1 MHGREGGEV
10 IRNPIRH
17 MWSVLNLGNKI
28 VAADSSIPNS
38 FSEFF
43 CQDGRKVTVGD
54 CALFKPHQEGS
65 PPFIGIIR
73 SLTSEVEEH
82 SKFRVNWLYR
92 PVDVNPGKG
101 VLLEA
106 APNEVFYSFHE
117 DKIPTASLLHP
128 CKVAFLR
135 KGVELP
141 SGISSFVCRRVYDTT
156 NNRLWWLTDQDYIN
170 ERQEEVDKLLDKTRI
185 EMHAAVQSGGRSPK
199 PLNVSTTAQ
208 QLKPGSDSIQNSPST
223 LPSQIKGK
231 KRERSDQSSE
241 PVKRERY
248 TKSEDGDSGQFI
260 GKSEI
265 SKIAVKGGLVD
276 FKGVEK
282 LVQLLQHNS
291 TEKKLEL
298 GGRIMAAEVIGATER
313 NDCLGQFVHL
323 NGLAVLD
330 EWLREMKERDGSS
343 PKESDKQAE
352 DFLLAVL
359 RALDKLPVDL
369 HALQNCNVGRSV
381 NHLRT
386 HKNLEIQRKSKSL
399 VDTWKKR
406 VEAEMKIIELK
417 SGAARAASSPSKQC
431 ISDISHAG
439 SRRTGVSSEGL
450 AKSSVSQPS
459 ATKAASLKLG
469 QGDGATKTSPGS
481 VKSSVPLLPSMAS
494 SKDLNG
500 KSLHKTATPD
510 PPVTVKE
517 EKSSGSS
524 QSLNNSQSSWKED
537 ARSSTAGSESVSKTS
552 GSASRHRKSA
562 NGFPGSVVTGV
573 QKETSNRC
581 GSGNRNSTS
590 EKASQSGLTCE
601 KTPDVPAVDHG
612 SHRIIVRLPN
622 PGRSP
627 ARSVS
632 VSSFDDPPVL
642 VSRVSS
648 PGVPESND
656 QSDQKVKVKSDA
668 SRVGVAPDVTTE
680 SWQSNDV
687 KDGLVGSDVGNG
699 SADSIIG
706 EESGKLSEASKVICL
721 SSEQEQGVSVGE
733 PKQEKLKEAS
743 LSSINALVESCV
755 KASASICGGD
765 DIGMNLLAS
774 VAAGEMSKSEQVSPI
789 SSPKKSIG
797 AGPECVADDPKLRL
811 SCEDGTGRVETK
823 PEASVEKQVASVD
836 TLKAK
841 AKIRDDKIP
850 ATLVS
855 EEKTKGEQLQGP
867 GISLQQMTDPC
878 LKSDGKPDEAVPAS
892 VAKHEGIEQPC
903 EKRTGVGGCKDENV
917 LDRTQKF
924 RSLSFDQTSK
934 LDHTD
939 GNNVDARTGSSG
951 FGAKVV
957 KEAAVDSPFSP
968 SLDMTV
974 QSKDQEGSNGEVG
987 TKKKMASGVD
997 IHELGENNLK
1007 ETLPSEN
1014 VLHLENSAEL
1024 KTVRAV
1030 GMEAKTHI
1038 GHTEYQRME
1047 QTSTDHS
1054 AHDNQISGT
1063 AGSIVMGYTGVN
1075 GDNSDIRV
1083 GVGGRS
1089 RVSAPDEEL
1098 PSVSVQGTEVCAK
1111 PTEAE
1116 ELEECASTTGGSSL
1130 YAAAGSDTATK
1141 LDFDLNEGILLD
1153 EGNQGYVTPIPVDT
1167 PAPNLPSTLQFCL
1180 PSMSCSLP
1188 ASITVAAAA
1197 KGGFLPSIEKLSRSK
1212 GEIGW
1217 KGSAATSAF
1226 RRAEPRKV
1234 LEMSLCAA
1242 DVPQIYSAVKQ
1253 DLHQLNFDLNV
1264 ADERVLEDT
1273 GSRSYSHGR
1282 RKESGFINHRNLGRS
1297 EMFGP
1302 SAPSR
1307 SAFAGLDLDLNRVD
1321 EDTDISPFSVTSS
1334 RRLEV
1339 PLLPVRSSSSSGT
1352 HSNGEVNVLRDF
1364 DLNNGP
1370 GVDELSAEPTV
1381 VRQHAKGNLPFLAP
1395 AGQRTSNV
1403 EMVGLSSWFPMGNS
1417 YPAVAVPSILPE
1429 RGEQHYPVVSAAGT
1443 RRILGPS
1450 AGGTNFGLDVYRGPP
1465 VLASSPA
1472 VAYSPATAYQY
1483 PGFPFGTSFALPSTS
1498 FSGGSATYLDSS
1510 AGAGLGSAAV
1520 PSQLLGPPTAGHYHR
1535 PYVIS
1540 VPEGSSNAGG
1550 GPESSNSSR
1559 KWGTQGG
1566 LDLNAGPGGSDMEV
1580 GREDRYPSAAS
1591 RQQPVAISSQAFLTE
1606 EQGRM
1611 YYNHQAAAAVAALKR
1626 KEPEGGWD
1634 AERFSYKQQQQQQ
1647 QPPSSWQQQQ

>member
-10 IRNPIRH
+10 IRNPVRH
-17 MWSVLNLGNKI
+17 MWSVLNLGSKI

-38 FSEFF
+38 SSEFF
-43 CQDGRKVTVGD
+43 CKDGRKVTVGD
-54 CALFKPHQEGS
+54 CALFKPHQESS

-73 SLTSEVEEH
+73 SLTSEEEDH

-92 PVDVNPGKG
+92 PVDVNLGKG

-117 DKIPTASLLHP
+117 DEIPAASLLHP

-141 SGISSFVCRRVYDTT
+141 SGISSFVCRRVYDIT
-156 NNRLWWLTDQDYIN
+156 NKRLWWLTDQDYIN

-199 PLNVSTTAQ
+199 PLNVSTSAQ
-208 QLKPGSDSIQNSPST
+208 QLKPGSDSLQNSPST

-241 PVKRERY
+241 PIKRERY
-248 TKSEDGDSGQFI
+248 IKSEDGDSGQFI
-260 GKSEI
+260 WKSKI
-265 SKIAVKGGLVD
+265 SKIAEKGGLVD

-282 LVQLLQHNS
+282 LVQLLQHDS

-313 NDCLGQFVHL
+313 NDCLGQFMHL

-352 DFLLAVL
+352 DFLLAML

-386 HKNLEIQRKSKSL
+386 HKNLEIQKKSKSL

-406 VEAEMKIIELK
+406 VEAEMKIIEMK

-431 ISDISHAG
+431 ISDISNAG
-439 SRRTGVSSEGL
+439 SRRTGVSSEGI

-459 ATKAASLKLG
+459 ATKAALLKLG
-469 QGDGATKTSPGS
+469 QGDGANKTSPGS
-481 VKSSVPLLPSMAS
+481 VKSSVPLLSAAAN

-500 KSLHKTATPD
+500 KLVHKTATPD

-537 ARSSTAGSESVSKTS
+537 ARSSTAGSMSVSKAS
-552 GSASRHRKSA
+552 GNASRHRKSA
-562 NGFPGSVVTGV
+562 NGFPGSVVSGV
-573 QKETSNRC
+573 QKETSFNRC
-581 GSGNRNSTS
+581 SSGNRNATS
-590 EKASQSGLTCE
+590 EKASQSGSTCE

-612 SHRIIVRLPN
+612 SHRLIVRLPN

-627 ARSVS
+627 GRSVS
-632 VSSFDDPPVL
+632 ISSLDDPSAL

-648 PGVPESND
+648 PGIPESND
-656 QSDQKVKVKSDA
+656 QSDRKLKVKSDA
-668 SRVGVAPDVTTE
+668 TRVSIAIDVTTE
-680 SWQSNDV
+680 SWQSSDL
-687 KDGLVGSDVGNG
+687 KDRLVGSDVCDG
-699 SADSIIG
+699 SANGITS
-706 EESGKLSEASKVICL
+706 EEAGKSSEPSKVIC
-721 SSEQEQGVSVGE
+721 SSSGNEQGVAFGE
-733 PKQEKLKEAS
+733 PMQGKLKEAS
-743 LSSINALVESCV
+743 HSSINALVESCV
-755 KASASICGGD
+755 KASVSICGGD

-774 VAAGEMSKSEQVSPI
+774 VAAGEMFNLEQISPI
-789 SSPKKSIG
+789 SSPKKCIG
-797 AGPECVADDPKLRL
+797 AEPECGANDPKSRL
-811 SCEDGTGRVETK
+811 SCEDGTGRLLTK
-823 PEASVEKQVASVD
+823 PVASVEKQVVSVD
-836 TLKAK
+836 SFKAK
-841 AKIRDDKIP
+841 DEVRDGKIP
-850 ATLVS
+850 TMPVS
-855 EEKTKGEQLQGP
+855 EEKSKGEHLQGP
-867 GISLQQMTDPC
+867 GINLQQMINPC
-878 LKSDGKPDEAVPAS
+878 LKSDGKFDEALPTS
-892 VAKHEGIEQPC
+892 VAKHEGVEQLC
-903 EKRTGVGGCKDENV
+903 DKRTGVSGCKDES
-917 LDRTQKF
+917 T
-924 RSLSFDQTSK
+924 SLSGLS
-934 LDHTD
+934 
-939 GNNVDARTGSSG
+939 AE
-951 FGAKVV
+951 VV
-957 KEAAVDSPFSP
+957 KEAVVDSPFCP

-974 QSKDQEGSNGEVG
+974 QNKDHEGSKCDLR
-987 TKKKMASGVD
+987 TKKKMVSGVD
-997 IHELGENNLK
+997 IHELGERNMR

-1014 VLHLENSAEL
+1014 VLHSENGAGKAEGL
-1024 KTVRAV
+1024 
-1030 GMEAKTHI
+1030 EAKTHI
-1038 GHTEYQRME
+1038 GHSECQRME

-1063 AGSIVMGYTGVN
+1063 AGSSVLGHSGVEGN
-1075 GDNSDIRV
+1075 NSDRKV
-1083 GVGGRS
+1083 GAGGHS
-1089 RVSAPDEEL
+1089 KVSAPDEEL

-1111 PTEAE
+1111 PSEAE

-1130 YAAAGSDTATK
+1130 HVATGSDTATK
-1141 LDFDLNEGILLD
+1141 LDFDLNEGIPLD
-1153 EGNQGYVTPIPVDT
+1153 EGNQGDVTPVPGDS
-1167 PAPNLPSTLQFCL
+1167 PAPNLPSTLQFSI
-1180 PSMSCSLP
+1180 PSISCSLP

-1197 KGGFLPSIEKLSRSK
+1197 KGGFLPPIVNLSRSK

-1242 DVPQIYSAVKQ
+1242 DVPQTDSAVKQ
-1253 DLHQLNFDLNV
+1253 GLRLLNFDLNV
-1264 ADERVLEDT
+1264 ADERVLEHT
-1273 GSRSYSHGR
+1273 SSQSYTHGTH
-1282 RKESGFINHRNLGRS
+1282 KESGFINHRDLGRS
-1297 EMFGP
+1297 EVFGP
-1302 SAPSR
+1302 AAPGR

-1321 EDTDISPFSVTSS
+1321 EDTDISSFSMTSS

-1339 PLLPVRSSSSSGT
+1339 PLLPVRSSSSSGVY
-1352 HSNGEVNVLRDF
+1352 SGGEVNVLRDF

-1381 VRQHAKGNLPFLAP
+1381 VRQHAKGNLPFLASV
-1395 AGQRTSNV
+1395 GQRMDNM
-1403 EMVGLSSWFPMGNS
+1403 EMGGLSSWFLMGNS
-1417 YPAVAVPSILPE
+1417 YSAVAVPSILPE
-1429 RGEQHYPVVSAAGT
+1429 RGEQHYPVVSGT
-1443 RRILGPS
+1443 GTHRKLRPS
-1450 AGGTNFGLDVYRGPP
+1450 GGGTNFGLDVYRGPP

-1472 VAYSPATAYQY
+1472 VAYSAATAYQY
-1483 PGFPFGTSFALPSTS
+1483 PGFPFGASFSLPSTS

-1510 AGAGLGSAAV
+1510 AGARLGFAAV

-1540 VPEGSSNAGG
+1540 VPEGTSNAPG
-1550 GPESSNSSR
+1550 GPESSSSTR
-1559 KWGTQGG
+1559 KWGRQGG

-1591 RQQPVAISSQAFLTE
+1591 RQQPVAVSSQAFLTE

-1611 YYNHQAAAAVAALKR
+1611 YYNHQAAAGAAALKR

-1634 AERFSYKQQQQQQ
+1634 MERFSYKQQQQ
-1647 QPPSSWQQQQ
+1647 QPPSSWQQPQ

>member
-38 FSEFF
+38 FSDFF
-43 CQDGRKVTVGD
+43 LQGISFFLGFHFFDGRKVTVGD

-73 SLTSEVEEH
+73 SLTSEVEDH
-82 SKFRVNWLYR
+82 SKFCVNWLYR
-92 PVDVNPGKG
+92 PVDVNPKG
-101 VLLEA
+101 
-106 APNEVFYSFHE
+106 

-170 ERQEEVDKLLDKTRI
+170 ERQDEVDKLLNKTRI

-199 PLNVSTTAQ
+199 PLNVSTSAQ
-208 QLKPGSDSIQNSPST
+208 QLKPSSDSVQNSPST

-248 TKSEDGDSGQFI
+248 IKSEDGDSGQFI
-260 GKSEI
+260 VKSEI
-265 SKIAVKGGLVD
+265 SKIAEKGGLVD

-291 TEKKLEL
+291 TKKKLEL

-386 HKNLEIQRKSKSL
+386 HKNLEIQKKSKSL

-406 VEAEMKIIELK
+406 VEAEMKIIEMK

-439 SRRTGVSSEGL
+439 SRRTGMSSEGL

-459 ATKAASLKLG
+459 AAKAASLKLG
-469 QGDGATKTSPGS
+469 QGDGATRTSPGS
-481 VKSSVPLLPSMAS
+481 VKSSVPLLPSVPS

-510 PPVTVKE
+510 PPV
-517 EKSSGSS
+517 SSGSS

-537 ARSSTAGSESVSKTS
+537 ARDPLLRISPSEISQWLS
-552 GSASRHRKSA
+552 
-562 NGFPGSVVTGV
+562 GSVVAGV
-573 QKETSNRC
+573 QKETSFNRC

-590 EKASQSGLTCE
+590 EKALQSGWTCE
-601 KTPDVPAVDHG
+601 NPDVPAVDHG

-627 ARSVS
+627 SRSTS
-632 VSSFDDPPVL
+632 ISSFDDTSVL

-656 QSDQKVKVKSDA
+656 QYDRKVKVKSDA
-668 SRVGVAPDVTTE
+668 SRVSVAPDVTTE

-699 SADSIIG
+699 SADSVIG
-706 EESGKLSEASKVICL
+706 EEAGKLSEAPKVICL

-733 PKQEKLKEAS
+733 PKQVELKEAS

-755 KASASICGGD
+755 KASASVCGGD

-774 VAAGEMSKSEQVSPI
+774 VAAGEMSKSEQGSPI
-789 SSPKKSIG
+789 SSPNKCIG
-797 AGPECVADDPKLRL
+797 AVPECVADDPKSRL
-811 SCEDGTGRVETK
+811 SCEDGTGRVQTK
-823 PEASVEKQVASVD
+823 PEARLEKQVASVE
-836 TLKAK
+836 KAK
-841 AKIRDDKIP
+841 DEVRDHKIP
-850 ATLVS
+850 TTLVS
-855 EEKTKGEQLQGP
+855 EEKAKGERLEGS

-878 LKSDGKPDEAVPAS
+878 LKSDGKPDEALPAS
-892 VAKHEGIEQPC
+892 VAKHEGVEQPC
-903 EKRTGVGGCKDENV
+903 EKRTGVGGCKDENF
-917 LDRTQKF
+917 LDRTRKL

-934 LDHTD
+934 LENTD
-939 GNNVDARTGSSG
+939 GNNVDEKTGSSG

-957 KEAAVDSPFSP
+957 KEAAVDSPFCP

-987 TKKKMASGVD
+987 TKKKTASGVD
-997 IHELGENNLK
+997 THELGERNMK

-1024 KTVRAV
+1024 NTVRAV

-1063 AGSIVMGYTGVN
+1063 AVSIVVGYSGVN
-1075 GDNSDIRV
+1075 GDDSDRRV
-1083 GVGGRS
+1083 GVGGLS
-1089 RVSAPDEEL
+1089 RVSAPDKEL

-1111 PTEAE
+1111 PAEAE
-1116 ELEECASTTGGSSL
+1116 ELEECASATGGSSL
-1130 YAAAGSDTATK
+1130 YGAAGSDTATK
-1141 LDFDLNEGILLD
+1141 LDFDLNEGILFD
-1153 EGNQGYVTPIPVDT
+1153 EGNQGCVTPVSGDS

-1242 DVPQIYSAVKQ
+1242 DVPQIDSAVKQ

-1273 GSRSYSHGR
+1273 GSQSYSHGTP
-1282 RKESGFINHRNLGRS
+1282 KESGFINYRDLGRS

-1321 EDTDISPFSVTSS
+1321 DNTDISPFSMTSS

-1339 PLLPVRSSSSSGT
+1339 PLLPVRSSSSSGAY
-1352 HSNGEVNVLRDF
+1352 SNGEVNVLRDF

-1381 VRQHAKGNLPFLAP
+1381 VRQHLKGNLPFIAP
-1395 AGQRTSNV
+1395 VGQRTSNV

-1443 RRILGPS
+1443 QRILGPS

-1510 AGAGLGSAAV
+1510 AGAGLGFAAV

-1540 VPEGSSNAGG
+1540 VPEGTSNAGG
-1550 GPESSNSSR
+1550 GPEISSSSR

-1611 YYNHQAAAAVAALKR
+1611 YYNNQAAAALKR

-1634 AERFSYKQQQQQQ
+1634 VERFSYKQQ
-1647 QPPSSWQQQQ
+1647 PSLWQQQQ

>member
-1 MHGREGGEV
+1 
-10 IRNPIRH
+10 
-17 MWSVLNLGNKI
+17 MWSVLNLGTKI
-28 VAADSSIPNS
+28 VAADSSIPND
-38 FSEFF
+38 FF
-43 CQDGRKVTVGD
+43 CKDGRKVTVGD
-54 CALFKPHQEGS
+54 CALFKPHQESS

-92 PVDVNPGKG
+92 PVDVILGKG

-117 DKIPTASLLHP
+117 DKIPAASLLHP

-141 SGISSFVCRRVYDTT
+141 SGISSFVCRRVYDIK
-156 NNRLWWLTDQDYIN
+156 NKRLWWLTDQDYIN
-170 ERQEEVDKLLDKTRI
+170 DQQEEVDKLLDKTRI
-185 EMHAAVQSGGRSPK
+185 EMNAAVHSGGRSPK
-199 PLNVSTTAQ
+199 PLNVSTPAQ
-208 QLKPGSDSIQNSPST
+208 QLKPGSDCIQSSPST

-248 TKSEDGDSGQFI
+248 IKSEDGDSGQFI
-260 GKSEI
+260 WKYEI
-265 SKIAVKGGLVD
+265 SKIAEKGGLVD

-282 LVQLLQHNS
+282 LVQLLQHDS

-298 GGRIMAAEVIGATER
+298 GGRILAAEVIGATER
-313 NDCLGQFVHL
+313 NDCLRQFVHL

-343 PKESDKQAE
+343 PKESDEQVE
-352 DFLLAVL
+352 DFLFAVL

-386 HKNLEIQRKSKSL
+386 HKNLEIQKKSKSL
-399 VDTWKKR
+399 VDTWKQR
-406 VEAEMKIIELK
+406 VEAEMKIIEMK
-417 SGAARAASSPSKQC
+417 SGAARAASSHSKQC

-459 ATKAASLKLG
+459 ATKAASLKL
-469 QGDGATKTSPGS
+469 DGATKTSHGS
-481 VKSSVPLLPSMAS
+481 VKLPMPSAVAS
-494 SKDLNG
+494 SKDL
-500 KSLHKTATPD
+500 KSLHKTAAPD
-510 PPVTVKE
+510 SPVTVKE

-537 ARSSTAGSESVSKTS
+537 ARSSTAGSMSVSKTS
-552 GSASRHRKSA
+552 GCASRHRKSS
-562 NGFPGSVVTGV
+562 NGFPGSVISGV
-573 QKETSNRC
+573 QKETSFNRC
-581 GSGNRNSTS
+581 SSGNRGS
-590 EKASQSGLTCE
+590 TCE
-601 KTPDVPAVDHG
+601 RTPDVPGVDHG
-612 SHRIIVRLPN
+612 SHRLIVRLPK
-622 PGRSP
+622 PGCSP

-632 VSSFDDPPVL
+632 ISSFDDPSVL

-656 QSDQKVKVKSDA
+656 KPDRKVKVKSDA
-668 SRVGVAPDVTTE
+668 SRVSVSPDVTTE

-687 KDGLVGSDVGNG
+687 KDGLMGSVVGNG
-699 SADSIIG
+699 SADGIIG
-706 EESGKLSEASKVICL
+706 EEAGKLSEPSKVIC
-721 SSEQEQGVSVGE
+721 SSSGNEQGVSVCE
-733 PKQEKLKEAS
+733 PKQVKLKEVS

-797 AGPECVADDPKLRL
+797 AVPECVANDLKSRL
-811 SCEDGTGRVETK
+811 SCEDGTGRMLTE
-823 PEASVEKQVASVD
+823 PEASVEKQVAFLD
-836 TLKAK
+836 TLKSK
-841 AKIRDDKIP
+841 DDVRDDKIP
-850 ATLVS
+850 TTPVF
-855 EEKTKGEQLQGP
+855 EEKAKGEQLQGP
-867 GISLQQMTDPC
+867 GTSLQQMTNPC
-878 LKSDGKPDEAVPAS
+878 LKCDGKPDEALPAS
-892 VAKHEGIEQPC
+892 VATHEGVDQPC
-903 EKRTGVGGCKDENV
+903 EKRTGFGVCKGENV
-917 LDRTQKF
+917 VDRTQNF

-934 LDHTD
+934 HDHTD
-939 GNNVDARTGSSG
+939 GNNEDERTGSSG
-951 FGAKVV
+951 FSAKVL
-957 KEAAVDSPFSP
+957 KEAAVDSPFCP

-974 QSKDQEGSNGEVG
+974 HSKDHEGSNGDNG
-987 TKKKMASGVD
+987 TKKKMVSGVD
-997 IHELGENNLK
+997 IHELGERNMM

-1014 VLHLENSAEL
+1014 ILHSENGSEL
-1024 KTVRAV
+1024 KTVRAI
-1030 GMEAKTHI
+1030 GMKAKTHI
-1038 GHTEYQRME
+1038 GHTDYQRVE

-1063 AGSIVMGYTGVN
+1063 ADSIVLGHSGVDR
-1075 GDNSDIRV
+1075 DNSDRKV
-1083 GVGGRS
+1083 GVDGLS
-1089 RVSAPDEEL
+1089 RVSAPDGEL
-1098 PSVSVQGTEVCAK
+1098 LSVSVQGTEICDK
-1111 PTEAE
+1111 PSEAE

-1141 LDFDLNEGILLD
+1141 LDFDLNEGIPLD
-1153 EGNQGYVTPIPVDT
+1153 EGNQGYVTPVPGDS
-1167 PAPNLPSTLQFCL
+1167 PAPYLPSTLQFCL

-1197 KGGFLPSIEKLSRSK
+1197 KGGFLPSIENLSRSK

-1242 DVPQIYSAVKQ
+1242 DVPQIDSAVKQ
-1253 DLHQLNFDLNV
+1253 DLRLLNFDLNV
-1264 ADERVLEDT
+1264 TDERVLEDT
-1273 GSRSYSHGR
+1273 SSQSYKHGTH
-1282 RKESGFINHRNLGRS
+1282 KESGFINHRDLGRS
-1297 EMFGP
+1297 EVFGP
-1302 SAPSR
+1302 TAPGR

-1321 EDTDISPFSVTSS
+1321 DDTDISSFSMTSS
-1334 RRLEV
+1334 RRLEA
-1339 PLLPVRSSSSSGT
+1339 PLLPVRSSSSSGVY
-1352 HSNGEVNVLRDF
+1352 SNGEVNVLRDF

-1395 AGQRTSNV
+1395 VGQRMNNMETG
-1403 EMVGLSSWFPMGNS
+1403 GLSSWFPIGNS

-1429 RGEQHYPVVSAAGT
+1429 RGEQHYPVVSGT
-1443 RRILGPS
+1443 GTQRILGPS

-1465 VLASSPA
+1465 VLASFPA
-1472 VAYSPATAYQY
+1472 VAYSAATTYQY
-1483 PGFPFGTSFALPSTS
+1483 PGFPFSTSFALPSTS

-1510 AGAGLGSAAV
+1510 AGTGLGFAAV
-1520 PSQLLGPPTAGHYHR
+1520 PPQLLGPPTAGHYHM

-1540 VPEGSSNAGG
+1540 VPEGTSNAGG
-1550 GPESSNSSR
+1550 GPESSSSTG
-1559 KWGTQGG
+1559 KWGRQGG
-1566 LDLNAGPGGSDMEV
+1566 QDLNAGPGGSEMEV
-1580 GREDRYPSAAS
+1580 GREYRYPSAAS
-1591 RQQPVAISSQAFLTE
+1591 RQHPVANSSQAFLTE
-1606 EQGRM
+1606 EQGRI
-1611 YYNHQAAAAVAALKR
+1611 YYNHQAAAALKR
-1626 KEPEGGWD
+1626 KEPDGGWD
-1634 AERFSYKQQQQQQ
+1634 MERFSYKQQ
-1647 QPPSSWQQQQ
+1647 

>member
-17 MWSVLNLGNKI
+17 MWSVLNLGSKI
-28 VAADSSIPNS
+28 VAADSSIPS
-38 FSEFF
+38 SSSEFF
-43 CQDGRKVTVGD
+43 CKDGRKVTVGD
-54 CALFKPHQEGS
+54 CALFKPHQESS

-73 SLTSEVEEH
+73 SLTSEEEDH

-92 PVDVNPGKG
+92 PVDVNLGKG

-117 DKIPTASLLHP
+117 DEIPAASLLHP

-156 NNRLWWLTDQDYIN
+156 NKRLWWLTDQDYIN

-199 PLNVSTTAQ
+199 PLNVSTSAQ

-241 PVKRERY
+241 PIKRERY
-248 TKSEDGDSGQFI
+248 IKSEDGDSGQFI
-260 GKSEI
+260 WKSEI
-265 SKIAVKGGLVD
+265 SKIAEKGGLVD

-282 LVQLLQHNS
+282 LVRLLQDDS

-313 NDCLGQFVHL
+313 NDCLGQFVQL
-323 NGLAVLD
+323 NGLAILD

-352 DFLLAVL
+352 DFLLALL

-386 HKNLEIQRKSKSL
+386 HKNLEIQKKSKSL

-406 VEAEMKIIELK
+406 VEAEMKIIEMK

-439 SRRTGVSSEGL
+439 SRRTGVSSECI
-450 AKSSVSQPS
+450 AKSSMSQPS
-459 ATKAASLKLG
+459 ATKAASLRLG
-469 QGDGATKTSPGS
+469 QGDGANKTSPGS
-481 VKSSVPLLPSMAS
+481 VKSSVPLLSAAAS

-500 KSLHKTATPD
+500 KLVHKTATPD
-510 PPVTVKE
+510 PSVTVKE

-537 ARSSTAGSESVSKTS
+537 ARSSTAGSMSVSKTS

-562 NGFPGSVVTGV
+562 NGFPGSVVSGV
-573 QKETSNRC
+573 QKETSINRC
-581 GSGNRNSTS
+581 ISGNRNAAS
-590 EKASQSGLTCE
+590 EKTSQSGSTCE
-601 KTPDVPAVDHG
+601 KTPDVPAADHG
-612 SHRIIVRLPN
+612 NHRLIVRLPN

-632 VSSFDDPPVL
+632 ISSLDDPSAL

-648 PGVPESND
+648 PGVPESSD
-656 QSDQKVKVKSDA
+656 QSDRKVKVKCDVT
-668 SRVGVAPDVTTE
+668 RVSVATDVTTE
-680 SWQSNDV
+680 SWQSSDV
-687 KDGLVGSDVGNG
+687 KGGLVGSDVGNG
-699 SADSIIG
+699 SADGITG
-706 EESGKLSEASKVICL
+706 EEAGKLSEPSKIIC
-721 SSEQEQGVSVGE
+721 SSSGIEQGVAFGE
-733 PKQEKLKEAS
+733 PKQGKLKEAS

-789 SSPKKSIG
+789 SSPKKCIG
-797 AGPECVADDPKLRL
+797 AEPECVSNDPESRL
-811 SCEDGTGRVETK
+811 SCEDGTGRLLTK
-823 PEASVEKQVASVD
+823 PEASLEKQVASVD
-836 TLKAK
+836 SLKAK
-841 AKIRDDKIP
+841 DEVRDGKILTMP
-850 ATLVS
+850 VS
-855 EEKTKGEQLQGP
+855 EEKPKEEQLQVP
-867 GISLQQMTDPC
+867 GINLQQMTNPC
-878 LKSDGKPDEAVPAS
+878 LKSDRIAGEALPAS
-892 VAKHEGIEQPC
+892 VKHEGVEQSC
-903 EKRTGVGGCKDENV
+903 EKRTGVSGCKDERTV
-917 LDRTQKF
+917 L
-924 RSLSFDQTSK
+924 SGLS
-934 LDHTD
+934 
-939 GNNVDARTGSSG
+939 AE
-951 FGAKVV
+951 VV
-957 KEAAVDSPFSP
+957 KEAVVDSPFCP
-968 SLDMTV
+968 SLDMNV
-974 QSKDQEGSNGEVG
+974 QEGSNCDIR
-987 TKKKMASGVD
+987 TKKKMMSGVD
-997 IHELGENNLK
+997 IQELGERNTM

-1014 VLHLENSAEL
+1014 VLHLENCAERDEVL
-1024 KTVRAV
+1024 
-1030 GMEAKTHI
+1030 EAKALI

-1047 QTSTDHS
+1047 QISTDNS
-1054 AHDNQISGT
+1054 AHDNRISGT
-1063 AGSIVMGYTGVN
+1063 AGSSVLGHSGVDGN
-1075 GDNSDIRV
+1075 NADRKV
-1083 GVGGRS
+1083 GAGGHS
-1089 RVSAPDEEL
+1089 KISAPDEEL

-1111 PTEAE
+1111 PSEAE

-1141 LDFDLNEGILLD
+1141 LDFDLNEGIPLD
-1153 EGNQGYVTPIPVDT
+1153 EGNQGDGTPVPGDS
-1167 PAPNLPSTLQFCL
+1167 PAPNLPSTLQFSL
-1180 PSMSCSLP
+1180 PSISCSLP

-1197 KGGFLPSIEKLSRSK
+1197 KGGFLPPIEHLSRSK

-1242 DVPQIYSAVKQ
+1242 DVPQTDSAFKQ
-1253 DLHQLNFDLNV
+1253 GLRLLNFDLNV

-1273 GSRSYSHGR
+1273 GSQNYTHGTH
-1282 RKESGFINHRNLGRS
+1282 KESGYINHRDLGRS
-1297 EMFGP
+1297 EMIGP
-1302 SAPSR
+1302 AAPGR
-1307 SAFAGLDLDLNRVD
+1307 SAFAGLDLDLNRVN
-1321 EDTDISPFSVTSS
+1321 EDTDISSFSMSSS

-1339 PLLPVRSSSSSGT
+1339 PLLPVRSSSSSGVY
-1352 HSNGEVNVLRDF
+1352 SNGEVNVLRDF

-1395 AGQRTSNV
+1395 VGQRMNNM
-1403 EMVGLSSWFPMGNS
+1403 EMGGLSSWFPMGNS

-1443 RRILGPS
+1443 PRIVGPS

-1472 VAYSPATAYQY
+1472 VAYSAAAAYQY

-1498 FSGGSATYLDSS
+1498 FSGGSATYLDTS
-1510 AGAGLGSAAV
+1510 AGAGLGFTAV

-1540 VPEGSSNAGG
+1540 VPEGSSNAGS
-1550 GPESSNSSR
+1550 GPESSSNSR
-1559 KWGTQGG
+1559 KWGRQGG

-1591 RQQPVAISSQAFLTE
+1591 RQQPVAISSQAFLTQ

-1611 YYNHQAAAAVAALKR
+1611 YYNHQAAAALKR

-1634 AERFSYKQQQQQQ
+1634 MERFNYKQQQQQQQQQQ

>member
-1 MHGREGGEV
+1 MHGGEGGEV

-17 MWSVLNLGNKI
+17 MWSVLNLGSKI

-38 FSEFF
+38 SSEFF
-43 CQDGRKVTVGD
+43 CKDGRKVTVGD
-54 CALFKPHQEGS
+54 CALFKPHQESS

-73 SLTSEVEEH
+73 RLTSEEEDH
-82 SKFRVNWLYR
+82 LKFHVNWLYR
-92 PVDVNPGKG
+92 PVDVNLGKG

-117 DKIPTASLLHP
+117 DEIPAASLLHP

-141 SGISSFVCRRVYDTT
+141 SGISSFVCRRVYDIK
-156 NNRLWWLTDQDYIN
+156 NKRLWWLTDQDYIN

-199 PLNVSTTAQ
+199 PLNVSTSAQ

-241 PVKRERY
+241 PIKRERCI
-248 TKSEDGDSGQFI
+248 KAEDGDSGQFI
-260 GKSEI
+260 WKYEI
-265 SKIAVKGGLVD
+265 SKIAEKGGLVD

-282 LVQLLQHNS
+282 LVQLLQHDS

-313 NDCLGQFVHL
+313 NDCLGQFVQL

-386 HKNLEIQRKSKSL
+386 HKNLEIQKKSKIL

-406 VEAEMKIIELK
+406 VEAEMKLIETK
-417 SGAARAASSPSKQC
+417 SGVARAASSPSKQC

-439 SRRTGVSSEGL
+439 SRRTGVSAEGF

-469 QGDGATKTSPGS
+469 QGDGANKTSPGS
-481 VKSSVPLLPSMAS
+481 VKSTVPLLSAAAN

-500 KSLHKTATPD
+500 KLVHKTSTPD

-537 ARSSTAGSESVSKTS
+537 ARSSTAGSMSVSKTS
-552 GSASRHRKSA
+552 GSASRHRKST
-562 NGFPGSVVTGV
+562 NGFPGSVVSGV
-573 QKETSNRC
+573 QKETSFNRC
-581 GSGNRNSTS
+581 SSGNRNATS
-590 EKASQSGLTCE
+590 EKASLSGSTCE

-612 SHRIIVRLPN
+612 SHRLIVRLPN

-632 VSSFDDPPVL
+632 ISSLDDPSAL

-656 QSDQKVKVKSDA
+656 QSDRKVKVKTDA
-668 SRVGVAPDVTTE
+668 TRVSIATDVTTE
-680 SWQSNDV
+680 SWQSRDL
-687 KDGLVGSDVGNG
+687 KDGLACSDVGDE
-699 SADSIIG
+699 SADGITG
-706 EESGKLSEASKVICL
+706 EDAGKLSEPSKVIC
-721 SSEQEQGVSVGE
+721 SSSGNDQGVAFGE
-733 PKQEKLKEAS
+733 PKQGKLKEAS

-774 VAAGEMSKSEQVSPI
+774 VAAGEMSNSEPVSPI
-789 SSPKKSIG
+789 SSPKKCIG
-797 AGPECVADDPKLRL
+797 ADLEGVAIDLKSRL
-811 SCEDGTGRVETK
+811 SCEDGTGRMLMK
-823 PEASVEKQVASVD
+823 PAASVEKQVVSVD
-836 TLKAK
+836 SLKAK
-841 AKIRDDKIP
+841 DEVRDGKITTMP
-850 ATLVS
+850 VS
-855 EEKTKGEQLQGP
+855 DEKPKGEQLQGP
-867 GISLQQMTDPC
+867 GINSQQMINPC
-878 LKSDGKPDEAVPAS
+878 LKSVGKFDEALPTS
-892 VAKHEGIEQPC
+892 VAKHEGVEQLC
-903 EKRTGVGGCKDENV
+903 EKRTGVSGCKDERIGLSV
-917 LDRTQKF
+917 L
-924 RSLSFDQTSK
+924 S
-934 LDHTD
+934 
-939 GNNVDARTGSSG
+939 
-951 FGAKVV
+951 AKVV
-957 KEAAVDSPFSP
+957 KEAVVDSPICP

-974 QSKDQEGSNGEVG
+974 QSKDHDCDIR
-987 TKKKMASGVD
+987 TKKKIVSGVD
-997 IHELGENNLK
+997 IHESSERNMR

-1014 VLHLENSAEL
+1014 VLHSENGAERAEGLEV
-1024 KTVRAV
+1024 KTN
-1030 GMEAKTHI
+1030 I

-1047 QTSTDHS
+1047 QTSSDHS

-1063 AGSIVMGYTGVN
+1063 AGSSVLGHSGVDGN
-1075 GDNSDIRV
+1075 NSDRKV
-1083 GVGGRS
+1083 GAGGHS
-1089 RVSAPDEEL
+1089 KISAPDEEL
-1098 PSVSVQGTEVCAK
+1098 PSVSVQGTGVCAK
-1111 PTEAE
+1111 PSEAE

-1130 YAAAGSDTATK
+1130 YVAAGSDTATK
-1141 LDFDLNEGILLD
+1141 LDFDLNEGIPLD
-1153 EGNQGYVTPIPVDT
+1153 EGNQGDITPVPGDS
-1167 PAPNLPSTLQFCL
+1167 PAPNLPSTLQFSL

-1197 KGGFLPSIEKLSRSK
+1197 KGGFLPPIENLSRSK

-1226 RRAEPRKV
+1226 RPAEPRKV

-1242 DVPQIYSAVKQ
+1242 DVPQTDTAVKQ
-1253 DLHQLNFDLNV
+1253 GLRLLNFDLNV

-1273 GSRSYSHGR
+1273 SSQSYKHGTH
-1282 RKESGFINHRNLGRS
+1282 KESGFINHRDLGRS
-1297 EMFGP
+1297 EVFGP
-1302 SAPSR
+1302 TAPGR

-1321 EDTDISPFSVTSS
+1321 DDTDISSFSMTSS

-1339 PLLPVRSSSSSGT
+1339 PLLPVRSSSSSGVYP
-1352 HSNGEVNVLRDF
+1352 NCEVNVLRDF

-1370 GVDELSAEPTV
+1370 GFDELSAEPTV

-1395 AGQRTSNV
+1395 VGQRMNNM
-1403 EMVGLSSWFPMGNS
+1403 EMGGLSSWFPMGNS

-1429 RGEQHYPVVSAAGT
+1429 RGEQHYPVVSGT
-1443 RRILGPS
+1443 GTQRILGPS
-1450 AGGTNFGLDVYRGPP
+1450 AGGTNFGLDVYGGPP

-1472 VAYSPATAYQY
+1472 VEYSPATAYQY
-1483 PGFPFGTSFALPSTS
+1483 PGFPFGTSFALPSAS

-1510 AGAGLGSAAV
+1510 GGAGIGFAVV

-1540 VPEGSSNAGG
+1540 APEGTSSAGG
-1550 GPESSNSSR
+1550 GPESSSSTR
-1559 KWGTQGG
+1559 KWGRQGG

-1591 RQQPVAISSQAFLTE
+1591 RQQPVAISSQAFISE

-1611 YYNHQAAAAVAALKR
+1611 YYNHQAAAGAAALKR

-1634 AERFSYKQQQQQQ
+1634 MERFSYKQQQQQ
-1647 QPPSSWQQQQ
+1647 QPPSSWQQPQ

>member
-17 MWSVLNLGNKI
+17 MWSVLNLGSKI

-38 FSEFF
+38 SSDFF
-43 CQDGRKVTVGD
+43 CKDGRKVTVGG
-54 CALFKPHQEGS
+54 CALFKPHQESS
-65 PPFIGIIR
+65 PLFIGIIR
-73 SLTSEVEEH
+73 SLTSEVEDH

-92 PVDVNPGKG
+92 PVDVILGKG
-101 VLLEA
+101 VLVEA

-117 DKIPTASLLHP
+117 DKIPAASLLHP

-185 EMHAAVQSGGRSPK
+185 EMHAAVHSGGRSPK
-199 PLNVSTTAQ
+199 PLNVSTSAQ
-208 QLKPGSDSIQNSPST
+208 QLKPGSDGIQNSPST

-248 TKSEDGDSGQFI
+248 IKSEDGDSGQFI
-260 GKSEI
+260 WKSEI
-265 SKIAVKGGLVD
+265 SKIAEKGGLVD

-282 LVQLLQHNS
+282 LVQLLQHDS

-352 DFLLAVL
+352 NFLLAML
-359 RALDKLPVDL
+359 HALDKLPVDL

-386 HKNLEIQRKSKSL
+386 HKNLEIQKKSKSL

-406 VEAEMKIIELK
+406 VEAEMKIIEMK

-469 QGDGATKTSPGS
+469 QGDGATKTSPVS
-481 VKSSVPLLPSMAS
+481 VKLSAPLLSAVAS
-494 SKDLNG
+494 SKDL

-510 PPVTVKE
+510 SPVTVKE

-537 ARSSTAGSESVSKTS
+537 ARSSTAGSMSVSKTT
-552 GSASRHRKSA
+552 GCASRHRKSA
-562 NGFPGSVVTGV
+562 NGFPGSVISGV
-573 QKETSNRC
+573 KKETSFNRC
-581 GSGNRNSTS
+581 SSGNRNATS
-590 EKASQSGLTCE
+590 EKASQLGSTCE
-601 KTPDVPAVDHG
+601 RTPDVPAVDHG
-612 SHRIIVRLPN
+612 SHRLIVRLPN

-627 ARSVS
+627 SRSVS
-632 VSSFDDPPVL
+632 ISSFDDPSAL

-656 QSDQKVKVKSDA
+656 QSDRKVKVKSDA
-668 SRVGVAPDVTTE
+668 SRVSVPPDVTTE

-699 SADSIIG
+699 SADGIIG
-706 EESGKLSEASKVICL
+706 EEAGKSSGN
-721 SSEQEQGVSVGE
+721 EQGVSVGE
-733 PKQEKLKEAS
+733 PKQVKLKEAS

-765 DIGMNLLAS
+765 DIGMKLLAT

-797 AGPECVADDPKLRL
+797 AVSECVANDPKSRL
-811 SCEDGTGRVETK
+811 SCEDGTGRMLTE
-823 PEASVEKQVASVD
+823 PEASVEKQVAFVD

-841 AKIRDDKIP
+841 DDVQDDKILTTP
-850 ATLVS
+850 VS
-855 EEKTKGEQLQGP
+855 EEKAKGEQLQDP
-867 GISLQQMTDPC
+867 GISLQQMTNPC
-878 LKSDGKPDEAVPAS
+878 LKSNGKPDEALPAS
-892 VAKHEGIEQPC
+892 VAKHEGVEQPC
-903 EKRTGVGGCKDENV
+903 EKRTGVSGCKGENV
-917 LDRTQKF
+917 LDRSQNF
-924 RSLSFDQTSK
+924 RSLSFDQTSN

-939 GNNVDARTGSSG
+939 GNNVDERTGSSG
-951 FGAKVV
+951 FSAKVV
-957 KEAAVDSPFSP
+957 KEAAVDSPFCP
-968 SLDMTV
+968 SLDMTIH
-974 QSKDQEGSNGEVG
+974 SKDHEGSNGDIG

-997 IHELGENNLK
+997 IHELGERNMM

-1014 VLHLENSAEL
+1014 VLHPENCAEL
-1024 KTVRAV
+1024 KTVRAI

-1038 GHTEYQRME
+1038 GHTDYQRVE

-1063 AGSIVMGYTGVN
+1063 VGSIVMGHSGVN
-1075 GDNSDIRV
+1075 GDISDRRV
-1083 GVGGRS
+1083 GGGGRS

-1111 PTEAE
+1111 PSEAE

-1130 YAAAGSDTATK
+1130 YAAAGSDTDTK
-1141 LDFDLNEGILLD
+1141 LDFDLNEGIPLD
-1153 EGNQGYVTPIPVDT
+1153 EGNQEYVTPVHGDS

-1197 KGGFLPSIEKLSRSK
+1197 KGGFLPSIENLSRSK

-1242 DVPQIYSAVKQ
+1242 DVPQINSTVKQ
-1253 DLHQLNFDLNV
+1253 DLRLLNFDLNV
-1264 ADERVLEDT
+1264 ADERVLEDN
-1273 GSRSYSHGR
+1273 SSQSYSHEK
-1282 RKESGFINHRNLGRS
+1282 RKESGFINHRDLGRS
-1297 EMFGP
+1297 EMFGS

-1321 EDTDISPFSVTSS
+1321 EDTDISSFSMTSS

-1339 PLLPVRSSSSSGT
+1339 PLLPVRSSSSSGAYL
-1352 HSNGEVNVLRDF
+1352 NGKVNVLRDF

-1370 GVDELSAEPTV
+1370 GDDELRQPTV
-1381 VRQHAKGNLPFLAP
+1381 VRQHAKGDLPFLALI
-1395 AGQRTSNV
+1395 GQRMNNM
-1403 EMVGLSSWFPMGNS
+1403 EMGGLSSWFPMENS

-1429 RGEQHYPVVSAAGT
+1429 RGEQHYPVVSGT
-1443 RRILGPS
+1443 GSQRILGPS

-1465 VLASSPA
+1465 VPASSPA
-1472 VAYSPATAYQY
+1472 VAYSATTAYQY

-1498 FSGGSATYLDSS
+1498 FSGGSATYLDSL
-1510 AGAGLGSAAV
+1510 AGTGLGFAAV
-1520 PSQLLGPPTAGHYHR
+1520 PSQLLGPPTAGHYHM

-1540 VPEGSSNAGG
+1540 VPEGTSNAGG
-1550 GPESSNSSR
+1550 GPESSSSTG
-1559 KWGTQGG
+1559 KWGRQGG

-1580 GREDRYPSAAS
+1580 GREYRYPSAAS

-1611 YYNHQAAAAVAALKR
+1611 YYNHQAAAGAAALKR

-1634 AERFSYKQQQQQQ
+1634 MERFSYKQQQQQ